1 MATIDPFRIRADT
14 TPIARYAALVYAI
27 TASGLI
33 LSGFSAALLYSSP
46 SLYGSLF
53 RQTAPTVLG
62 WAAMALPPAIV
73 LAFDRRVA
81 DFGGVIAWMLFL
93 TFSAET
99 GMAVAVALA
108 FLTAISSVDIAFL
121 VCAFSYLC
129 IALIGWRARCDL
141 SATAKFVLA
150 SIAGLSAT
158 ILANLFLRSGV
169 FDLVFAMTGVLVFA
183 ALAAADTDR
192 VRTLFKQSEGPPAAP
207 AITGALKLYFDLIN
221 LLFSVVRAGRER
233 RQTRS

>member
-1 MATIDPFRIRADT
+1 MATIDPFRIRADA
-14 TPIARYAALVYAI
+14 TPIAQYAAGVYVI

-73 LAFDRRVA
+73 LVFGRRVA
-81 DFGGVIAWMLFL
+81 RLGAVAAWGLFL
-93 TFSAET
+93 SFSAAT

-121 VCAFSYLC
+121 ACAFSYLC
-129 IALIGWRARCDL
+129 LALIGWRARCDL

-150 SIAGLSAT
+150 FIAGLSAA

-169 FDLVFAMTGVLVFA
+169 FDLLFAITGVLVFA

-192 VRTLFKQSEGPPAAP
+192 VTALFTQREGPSATR
-207 AITGALKLYFDLIN
+207 AITGALMLYFDLIN
-221 LLFSVVRAGRER
+221 LPFSVVGASRKRGKTR
-233 RQTRS
+233 R